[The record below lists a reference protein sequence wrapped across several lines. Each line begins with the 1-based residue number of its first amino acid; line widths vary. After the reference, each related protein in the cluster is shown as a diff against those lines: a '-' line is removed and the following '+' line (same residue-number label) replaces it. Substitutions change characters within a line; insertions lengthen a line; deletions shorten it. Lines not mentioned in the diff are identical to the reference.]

1 MPQVDIQ
8 LIHKACQDYLNDP
21 ILKPFAEVD
30 LTEQQSSMDL
40 LLGKAQKENIIPE
53 VSVVHEKKKI
63 VQEILQTS
71 SVLQVD
77 DILDRHDHG
86 ALTNREFLQTTNSA
100 YLSWIFLR
108 LQVNILVQNLKNSR
122 YLPFLWLALP
132 TTTIA
137 INGGIGLYL
146 GIAVVAMLVYALLRA
161 AYAVFQIYQA
171 SCAFEIRSQK
181 LITELDT
188 SVVQDYN
195 VASITEILPQFDLVY
210 DADGNWLDSIIESPG
225 QWQDKISADGS
236 PLLYTV
242 LTCQNPNYSLAI
254 IKKLQQVVSLLSAQK
269 YIRNDKNETP
279 MYVLNRSDIYG
290 FKHLLDVYDVHLFQD
305 QFNKIDRFLTS
316 VRTQRKKTKALL
328 LLEGV
333 SGTGKSQ
340 TVMEYIGKNKQFK
353 VHRWEAGEKGDAFV
367 GGLEGRARGF
377 FADIM
382 KQARENPHAQY
393 AIYLDNIDVICG
405 TKGKDTKEWI
415 KALAGQFCYYID
427 KIRQES
433 TNIIVIGTTQ
443 SALDMDV
450 SLLDHSARVR
460 FPLPTEEQRHSLL
473 QHAFI
478 ETLVS
483 SRQIQQLVQ
492 ATEGWSH
499 RALVSIASNLDK
511 ETVVTDQ
518 KMEEAL
524 ERIRGNLEFDFTKM
538 YPHTQIILPKFLKTN
553 AFLNYRIV
561 TPPSIAE
568 CLKKLSK
575 YLCHPEC
582 YDRTPMH
589 TLMYG
594 PPGGG
599 KTTAIRNFCEE
610 MNLPFIVIKSGI
622 SASDLSRALES
633 VNEFK
638 YALVFI
644 DEIDSFP
651 HTGELLK
658 QMDGFAAN
666 NTILIGATNKP
677 AQVIAAGEGA
687 LGDRFHFKVY
697 VPGLTAEQRAI
708 FIKWKVAEQLER
720 TGGLLQ
726 AAPDLAEQISASFE
740 CLELATQSQT
750 LSMRSLA
757 NHINSFFGER
767 RYDAQYG
774 SSEAQTVTVALDDFA
789 TELKQVSEN
798 QIIKTY

>member
-561 TPPSIAE
+561 TPPSIA
-568 CLKKLSK
+568 
-575 YLCHPEC
+575 
-582 YDRTPMH
+582 
-589 TLMYG
+589 
-594 PPGGG
+594 
-599 KTTAIRNFCEE
+599 
-610 MNLPFIVIKSGI
+610 
-622 SASDLSRALES
+622 
-633 VNEFK
+633 
-638 YALVFI
+638 
-644 DEIDSFP
+644 
-651 HTGELLK
+651 
-658 QMDGFAAN
+658 
-666 NTILIGATNKP
+666 
-677 AQVIAAGEGA
+677 
-687 LGDRFHFKVY
+687 
-697 VPGLTAEQRAI
+697 
-708 FIKWKVAEQLER
+708 
-720 TGGLLQ
+720 
-726 AAPDLAEQISASFE
+726 
-740 CLELATQSQT
+740 
-750 LSMRSLA
+750 
-757 NHINSFFGER
+757 
-767 RYDAQYG
+767 
-774 SSEAQTVTVALDDFA
+774 
-789 TELKQVSEN
+789 
-798 QIIKTY
+798 